1 MNKLKKILILPA
13 LFIALFTLGNLKASA
28 STIELSK
35 EQKLEYY
42 KQYEEIVSEINS
54 GTPNSSLELGP
65 FADFNS
71 EDFIEPSEFK
81 KYAIER
87 SNIEFNIVSD
97 SNTGITPFSTAYS
110 SKEKTVKSNGAS
122 VVVTINGSFDTQYS
136 EAHKRQMFSSIN
148 SITTKTSQGKW
159 TKSTSSGYSSRLIDV
174 GRTYEVTVSGK
185 ITINNLSS
193 SHNIVVEF
201 YCNTNGSVS

>member
-1 MNKLKKILILPA
+1 MNKLKKMLILSA
-13 LFIALFTLGNLKASA
+13 LFIAIFSLVNLKVSA
-28 STIELSK
+28 STTELSK

-42 KQYEEIVSEINS
+42 KQYEEIVSKINS
-54 GTPNSSLELGP
+54 GNPNSSLELGP
-65 FADFNS
+65 FADFTS
-71 EDFIEPSEFK
+71 EDFIKPSEFK

-110 SKEKTVKSNGAS
+110 SKEKTVKSNGTS
-122 VVVTINGSFDTQYS
+122 VGVTIKGSFDTQYS
-136 EAHKRQMFSSIN
+136 NVHKRQMFSGIN
-148 SITTKTSQGKW
+148 SITTKTSKGKW
-159 TKSTSSGYSSRLIDV
+159 TKSTSSGYSARLLDG

-201 YCNTNGSVS
+201 YCNANGSVR

>member
-1 MNKLKKILILPA
+1 MNKFKKMVTLLA
-13 LFIALFTLGNLKASA
+13 LFIAIFALGNLIASA
-28 STIELSK
+28 STTELSK
-35 EQKLEYY
+35 EQKLKYY

-54 GTPNSSLELGP
+54 GNPNSSLELGP

-71 EDFIEPSEFK
+71 EDFIKPSEFK

-97 SNTGITPFSTAYS
+97 SNTSITPFSI
-110 SKEKTVKSNGAS
+110 KTVKSNGAS
-122 VVVTINGSFDTQYS
+122 VAVTINGFFNTQYS
-136 EAHKRQMFSSIN
+136 DVHKRQMFSGIN
-148 SITTKTSQGKW
+148 SITTKTSKGKW
-159 TKSTSSGYSSRLIDV
+159 TKSTSSGYSARLLDG
-174 GRTYEVTVSGK
+174 GRTYEITVSGT

-201 YCNTNGSVS
+201 YCNANGSVS